1 MTEKNEDRLFS
12 MLSRTVGVL
21 SIFLLTIL
29 WQKVSDQDLKLA
41 EYMLAL
47 EHRMTKVESK
57 LDHAD

>member
-1 MTEKNEDRLFS
+1 